1 MKRGLEVNLCTKT
14 YFFIRFNSSKSS
26 SYMKLRVWL
35 FFVCSYIHIYVFS
48 LVYIYVQMVCM
59 MIYCIYRD
67 GESSYRMY
75 LSYICTYIRE
85 DDEYIR
91 YTIQYIL
98 HTHIYRYTFCV
109 VVFFRAYLL
118 YLSSSFSF
126 LIFLFSSYTF
136 LILTLRFYCVKQ
148 I

>member
-35 FFVCSYIHIYVFS
+35 FFVCSYTYICICACI
-48 LVYIYVQMVCM
+48 YIYVQMVCM

-85 DDEYIR
+85 DDEYIYDIR
-91 YTIQYIL
+91 YNIYTTHTYLQVYIL
-98 HTHIYRYTFCV
+98 CCCFLSRVSFIFV
-109 VVFFRAYLL
+109 LVFFVSY
-118 YLSSSFSF
+118 
-126 LIFLFSSYTF
+126 FSSYIF
-136 LILTLRFYCVKQ
+136 
-148 I
+148 